1 MAALHQLNLQMSA
14 GTSFSQTF
22 SVTEP
27 DGSPTDITDYTFYAK
42 LAKHESAINAEEST
56 SSSPVWRN
64 VPFTTAITDAT
75 GGKYSISMDSAV
87 NVKLEEG
94 KYVFSI
100 VMEDTSSVRTEILAG
115 LVFVDR
121 GFGYTGDFGTIDS
134 NYP

>member
-14 GTSFSQTF
+14 GTTFSQTF

-27 DGSPTDITDYTFYAK
+27 DGSPTNIAGYTFYAK
-42 LAKHESAINAEEST
+42 LAKHEGSLNAEEST
-56 SSSPVWRN
+56 STNPVWRN
-64 VPFTTAITDAT
+64 VAFTTAITDAA
-75 GGKYSISMDSAV
+75 GGKYSISMDSTV

-100 VMEDTSSVRTEILAG
+100 VMEDTGSVRTEILAG

-121 GFGYTGDFGTIDS
+121 GFAYTGDYGTIDS